1 MKVAS
6 SRSAWANLLRRYIGA
21 KEKAVRLGSRTAFFV
36 VCGLCRDMASCAG
49 MMQAVLRWCGRV
61 YCGGA
66 AGCIVWAWQ
75 AVQVWQAVLRWCGR
89 VYCVGVR

>member
-21 KEKAVRLGSRTAFFV
+21 KEKAVRLGSRTAFLLSAGC
-36 VCGLCRDMASCAG
+36 CGDMASCAG
-49 MMQAVLRWCGRV
+49 MVQAVLWWCGLLRIVACDRQCVMMQAVLW
-61 YCGGA
+61 
-66 AGCIVWAWQ
+66 
-75 AVQVWQAVLRWCGR
+75 WCGR